1 MTSTFKPRRIYL
13 ASSWRNPN
21 QPEVL
26 AALRAA
32 GHEVYDF
39 RNPAPGKNG
48 FSWRDCGSQAALD
61 HAKTIPSYLEAI
73 QSDRA
78 AEGFSFDK
86 AALDWCDTCVLAL
99 PCGRSAHLELGYA
112 TGQGKDTYVLL
123 HNELP
128 GRTIRIPLTRGQEA
142 IVDER
147 DGHLAE
153 HEWYAIPSGTTWYA
167 ARSVGPSGAQKT
179 VFMHRVIMDAPDGLD
194 VDHGDGNGL
203 NNVRGNL
210 RIATRAQNNQNNH
223 TVRGEVDYRGV
234 FQDKNRPNEFRA
246 AIRHL
251 GQRKYL
257 GVFQTALEAALA
269 YDTAAIELHGEFAS
283 LNFPSERETFI
294 PELMY
299 LLNTDI
305 CTDVQEIIDLMA
317 GRQPYDIGRW
327 HEESGGNFN
336 NPAGHATRLL
346 REVVELCVAAGADF
360 NEITQAVQSEIRKAQ
375 DRGDHADHYAIPSEW
390 ADCAILLK
398 VFEHYAEI
406 NGHVAMRNKLDI
418 LWERKWSAANSGA
431 LYRPSQ
437 VVHSL
442 TQSSDQVSA

>member
-1 MTSTFKPRRIYL
+1 MTSIIKPRRIYL

-73 QSDRA
+73 ESDRA

-112 TGQGKDTYVLL
+112 CGQGKDTYVLL
-123 HNELP
+123 HE
-128 GRTIRIPLTRGQEA
+128 
-142 IVDER
+142 
-147 DGHLAE
+147 
-153 HEWYAIPSGTTWYA
+153 
-167 ARSVGPSGAQKT
+167 
-179 VFMHRVIMDAPDGLD
+179 
-194 VDHGDGNGL
+194 
-203 NNVRGNL
+203 
-210 RIATRAQNNQNNH
+210 
-223 TVRGEVDYRGV
+223 
-234 FQDKNRPNEFRA
+234 DKFE
-246 AIRHL
+246 
-251 GQRKYL
+251 
-257 GVFQTALEAALA
+257 
-269 YDTAAIELHGEFAS
+269 
-283 LNFPSERETFI
+283 

-299 LLNTDI
+299 LLNTNI
-305 CTDVQEIIDLMA
+305 CTDVEEIIDFMA
-317 GRQPYDIGRW
+317 ARQPYDIGRW

-375 DRGDHADHYAIPSEW
+375 DRGERADPRAVPSEW
-390 ADCAILLK
+390 SDCAILLK
-398 VFEHYAEI
+398 VFAHYARIREHVEI
-406 NGHVAMRNKLDI
+406 RNKLDI
-418 LWERKWSAANSGA
+418 LWVRQWGAANSGA